1 MPNIRPKYKKCDTV
15 QIVNRHGDLWWG
27 KIIRINNDEIYQVA
41 NDMVYDVR
49 EINKKGIHIVNGVPE
64 RSIIRK
70 LIVR

>member
-1 MPNIRPKYKKCDTV
+1 MPNIRPKYKKGDTV

-49 EINKKGIHIVNGVPE
+49 EINKKGIHIINGVPE
-64 RSIIRK
+64 RSIMRK

>member
-1 MPNIRPKYKKCDTV
+1 MPSIKPKYKKGDTV

-41 NDMVYDVR
+41 NDVVYDVR
-49 EINKKGIHIVNGVPE
+49 EINKKDIQIVNGVPE

>member
-1 MPNIRPKYKKCDTV
+1 MPNIRPKYKKGDTV

>member
-1 MPNIRPKYKKCDTV
+1 MPIIRPKYKKGDTV